1 MGSEITN
8 LGEMG
13 HVLTL
18 RMVSVVEGLKD
29 KYASLY
35 NTSDFISKINYM
47 QRCDSDAVGSVQAEL
62 IRMFDACGIKGVERG
77 RSVSYYNSVLEE
89 SNIPSPKE
97 MTHNVYKTFFE
108 EFKDNPYPLPEEYIS
123 RIVDSRIRDE
133 WQNDTLRVKILKKFI
148 ADANG
153 LTSAG
158 YNKCLFAV
166 KYVAE
171 KTGNNSL
178 SWNDVEDIIAGLD
191 DGVFKKMEEELSL
204 SKEKQNKLE
213 QNEEYVDYKSKIRE
227 RKKALRKT
235 EEYKNLP
242 EEKKS
247 GFIEKDEEI
256 VEYKKRV
263 KPIDE
268 AIKREENN
276 RKEKCKKNG
285 KFALLKIADDLASGR
300 FGNANVVREEIYL
313 FSIVFELMYFTGDS
327 EEIVMEED
335 KARDIEKVMFGDY
348 YTNNIMRYISAGHN
362 YIKSGG
368 EQQNPTGKGI
378 NYKNYMETIFLYF
391 MRRWDLSIVEKISE
405 IYKMAKEVHAEYI
418 ERGED
423 YRDNPNNS
431 IINTQ
436 LYSDNFKKKVLE
448 TKEQFK
454 EFLISNYDCSLPP
467 ETTPVFSV
475 EIEQNTALEEYYQLI
490 EDAEEFGVESDYSDR
505 WTLAFLSDE
514 VDVET
519 VKIIYEDR
527 EKGKIDYDEVDDK
540 TKFDIL
546 LYEVN
551 KDIGK
556 KKSERELDKKIIS
569 RADILRLFYQIYIK
583 MNDCDDDE
591 TMRSFPDVYD
601 DFSDL
606 ANQHLNNALLRP
618 INGRDLYDLILVYSA
633 YCNINEDK
641 FD

>member
-1 MGSEITN
+1 
-8 LGEMG
+8 
-13 HVLTL
+13 
-18 RMVSVVEGLKD
+18 
-29 KYASLY
+29 
-35 NTSDFISKINYM
+35 
-47 QRCDSDAVGSVQAEL
+47 
-62 IRMFDACGIKGVERG
+62 
-77 RSVSYYNSVLEE
+77 
-89 SNIPSPKE
+89 
-97 MTHNVYKTFFE
+97 
-108 EFKDNPYPLPEEYIS
+108 
-123 RIVDSRIRDE
+123 
-133 WQNDTLRVKILKKFI
+133 
-148 ADANG
+148 
-153 LTSAG
+153 
-158 YNKCLFAV
+158 
-166 KYVAE
+166 
-171 KTGNNSL
+171 
-178 SWNDVEDIIAGLD
+178 
-191 DGVFKKMEEELSL
+191 
-204 SKEKQNKLE
+204 
-213 QNEEYVDYKSKIRE
+213 
-227 RKKALRKT
+227 
-235 EEYKNLP
+235 
-242 EEKKS
+242 
-247 GFIEKDEEI
+247 
-256 VEYKKRV
+256 
-263 KPIDE
+263 
-268 AIKREENN
+268 
-276 RKEKCKKNG
+276 
-285 KFALLKIADDLASGR
+285 
-300 FGNANVVREEIYL
+300 
-313 FSIVFELMYFTGDS
+313 
-327 EEIVMEED
+327 
-335 KARDIEKVMFGDY
+335 
-348 YTNNIMRYISAGHN
+348 
-362 YIKSGG
+362 
-368 EQQNPTGKGI
+368 
-378 NYKNYMETIFLYF
+378 METIFLYF
-391 MRRWDLSIVEKISE
+391 MRGWDLSIVEKISE

-454 EFLISNYDCSLPP
+454 EFLISNYDCSLPA